1 MDFIEVNSE
10 IGQLEGVVLHTPGVE
25 IERMTPENIHE
36 ALYSDLL
43 NLNIAKKEYANFEG
57 VLSKWTKTYQVVDLL
72 TEVLENKTVKADLL
86 DKILAKEERQFLFV
100 ELSEQPANVLAKF
113 LIEGYPYIEGV
124 HPKEFAKGR
133 YMLNPLYNL
142 FFTRDASSSVYDQ
155 VLIHSM
161 STDVRDR
168 ESYIMEAIFKNIFGA
183 TTINPKLSEGAH
195 TEGGDVL
202 IAREDVL
209 FVGNGSRTNKQGIDF
224 LTKYF
229 ASRKDCQHIIV
240 QELPTSPESF
250 IHLDMVFTMLSQDKC
265 MAYTPIILNSNSG
278 YHTTHIEI
286 DNGQIHY
293 HERENFIDATKRLGF
308 DFEPVLCGGNDNWYQ
323 QREQWH
329 SGANFF
335 ALGEGKVLG
344 YARNTHTIEALN
356 NAGFDV
362 LRAED
367 VCSGK
372 EDMHAHD
379 RFVVTFDAAELPRGG
394 GGARCMTMPIKR
406 KKVQW

>member
-10 IGQLEGVVLHTPGVE
+10 IGQLDGVILHTPGIE
-25 IERMTPENIHE
+25 IEQMTPASIQE

-43 NLNIAKKEYANFEG
+43 NLRIAQKEYSNFEG

-72 TEVLENKTVKADLL
+72 EKVLDNNSVKAELL
-86 DKILAKEERQFLFV
+86 NKILLKENRQFLFA
-100 ELSEQPANVLAKF
+100 ELVSLPSNQLAKF
-113 LIEGYPYIEGV
+113 LIEGYPYVAGV
-124 HPKEFAKGR
+124 HPKEFEQGR

-168 ESYIMEAIFKNIFGA
+168 ESYIMESIFRNSFGV
-183 TTINPKLSEGAH
+183 TTINPKAVEGAH

-209 FVGNGSRTNKQGIDF
+209 FVGNGCRTNKKGIDF
-224 LTKYF
+224 LTQYF
-229 ASRKDCQHIIV
+229 ASRKDRQHIIV
-240 QELPTSPESF
+240 QELPTKPESF
-250 IHLDMVFTMLSQDKC
+250 IHLDMVFTMLAKDKC
-265 MAYTPIILNSNSG
+265 MAYSPLILQSNTG
-278 YHTTHIEI
+278 FNTTHIEI
-286 DNGQIHY
+286 DNGQIRY
-293 HERENFIDATKRLGF
+293 HERSNFLEATKHVGF
-308 DFEPVLCGGNDNWYQ
+308 DLEPVICGGNDSWYQ

-335 ALGEGKVLG
+335 ALGEGKILG

-362 LRAED
+362 LKAED

-372 EDMHAHD
+372 EDMHAHE
-379 RFVVTFDAAELPRGG
+379 RFVVTFEAAELPRGG
-394 GGARCMTMPIKR
+394 GGARCMTMPLSR
-406 KKVQW
+406 QKVNW